1 MAEAISCQTEQ
12 QQQQQATTANLSSS
26 ATALMTPKHA
36 LASQQLPAAARNESV
51 GRKLEFG
58 AGMSHSAQSLLRR
71 TSESDTST
79 RRRRTVTADERR
91 RSSRNLEKCIKL
103 IPATSSSSGDDSED
117 GEQEMRSLLQQS
129 RDRLEDTRA
138 LKIRCHLLRPEDYVS
153 SQREIHLCGLEDVKE
168 RAQNRLENSILA
180 GNLTFLLLKM
190 EKNVFSKIRDSIQK
204 SI

>member
-1 MAEAISCQTEQ
+1 MQ
-12 QQQQQATTANLSSS
+12 QQEQLLQQLQQGQQPQPAIGAAANLSSS
-26 ATALMTPKHA
+26 AIALMTPKNTA
-36 LASQQLPAAARNESV
+36 VQLSSTTRNADSV

-58 AGMSHSAQSLLRR
+58 SSAATAGMSHSAQSLLRR

-79 RRRRTVTADERR
+79 HRRRRTVTADERR

-103 IPATSSSSGDDSED
+103 IPATSSSSADDSED

-153 SQREIHLCGLEDVKE
+153 FWRE
-168 RAQNRLENSILA
+168 
-180 GNLTFLLLKM
+180 M
-190 EKNVFSKIRDSIQK
+190 
-204 SI
+204 